1 MNKKDVLAKWKKVSA
16 LIADEISANEDFA
29 QKMGDLLCGEA
40 PAATPKPPA
49 KKRNRRPPAKLDPY
63 ALLDSGE
70 DSLAQGLASLSV
82 DELKDVISEYGMD
95 SSRLALRW
103 KDRKRLESLI
113 LDATKRKASR
123 GDAFWD
129 SLGSGGEDK

>member
-1 MNKKDVLAKWKKVSA
+1 MTKKDVLAKWKKISA
-16 LIADEISANEDFA
+16 VIADEISGNEAFA
-29 QKMGDLLCGEA
+29 QKMGELLCGEA
-40 PAATPKPPA
+40 SAATPPKPPA
-49 KKRNRRPPAKLDPY
+49 KKRNRRAPAKLDPY
-63 ALLDSGE
+63 ALLETGE
-70 DSLAQGLASLSV
+70 EKLAEGLASLSV

-103 KDRKRLESLI
+103 KDRNRLEALI

-129 SLGSGGEDK
+129 SLGGEK